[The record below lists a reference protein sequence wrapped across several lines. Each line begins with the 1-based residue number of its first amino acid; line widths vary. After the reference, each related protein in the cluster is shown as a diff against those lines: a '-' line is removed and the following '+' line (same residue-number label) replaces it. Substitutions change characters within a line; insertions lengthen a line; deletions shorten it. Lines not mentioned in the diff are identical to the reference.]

1 MSELWDYSL
10 QVYPRP
16 GFQQAAIHLQD
27 ARGSDVN
34 LLIYVLWLAAT
45 GRPAL
50 TPQAAAGLA
59 ARMAPLRAIA
69 IEPIRELRRAL
80 KGGIEHAPGEPV
92 EEVRKKLLGLELD
105 AEQIEQ
111 AMLLDATDAPA
122 GHDVKPS
129 GDPAVAAAGLAAVAG
144 LNAAPLSDDDRAALS
159 ALMVAGCPD
168 AGTEAAQAALDI
180 AFQG

>member
-10 QVYPRP
+10 QVYPRE

-45 GRPAL
+45 ERPAL
-50 TPQAAAGLA
+50 TAGGATDLTGK
-59 ARMAPLRAIA
+59 MAPVRAVA

-80 KGGIEHAPGEPV
+80 KGGIEHAPADEV
-92 EEVRKKLLGLELD
+92 EELRNKLLGLELE

-111 AMLLDATDAPA
+111 IMLIAATTAPA

-129 GDPAVAAAGLAAVAG
+129 GDLKTAAEGLAAVAG
-144 LNAAPLSDDDRAALS
+144 LNEAPLSEADKAALLS
-159 ALMVAGCPD
+159 LLTAGCPD
-168 AGTEAAQAALDI
+168 AAGDAAEAALDT
-180 AFQG
+180 ALAA